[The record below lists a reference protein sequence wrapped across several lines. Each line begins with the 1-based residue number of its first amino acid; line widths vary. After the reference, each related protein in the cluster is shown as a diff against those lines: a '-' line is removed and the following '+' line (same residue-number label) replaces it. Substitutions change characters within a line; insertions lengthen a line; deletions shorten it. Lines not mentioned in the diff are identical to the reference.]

1 MTALAVAAPATESRP
16 PVRDKRPEVQALRT
30 AAVLGVVL
38 FHLWPGAIRGGYAGV
53 DVFFVISGF
62 LITSHLVREAAK
74 PGGVRLG
81 AFWARRIRRLL
92 PMALVVLVCSAGAT
106 YAWVPEALWQQFLR
120 ETVAAAFYVENWQL
134 SWAAVDYL
142 AAEDPPSPA
151 QHYWSLSVEEQFYI
165 LWPLLILAATFLTR
179 HRTELRLPAIRAVI
193 VAVLVASFAASVQ
206 VTATDGAA
214 AYFVTHTR
222 AWEFAAGGLLA
233 VLPLSRRRAPSRW
246 APLVAVA
253 GWAGMLGALML
264 FRESLP
270 FPGWVAV
277 LPVAGTALVIWAD
290 APRGLGA
297 GVIGNPVVQ
306 WIGTVSY
313 SLYLWHWPLVVVVP
327 STGPVLGTWLR
338 EPLILLATIGL
349 SALSYRFVE
358 APFRTGRALGT
369 SPRAY
374 LFAVVAMALVAAVAV
389 PGIVHGRSLVE
400 QSRAQADA
408 LASGDV
414 ECFGAS
420 ALLESCDNPDLDNVL
435 LPAPIARKDDTGNA
449 YHCYLS
455 ERRSYAADARP
466 KVCHLG
472 SRRPDALRVALVG
485 DSHAASLIPGLSQ
498 VAKRAGWSIDAMV
511 ANGGG
516 LLSAEPD
523 DERRAYRRALL
534 ARLTEQEAYD
544 VALVTQRR
552 NPVLAAGQRDP
563 VADRLVEAWRPILK
577 RGTQV
582 VALAD
587 NPMLTSSAMS
597 CLDGAESLAEA
608 SGCEMSRQEAYA
620 TSDPLADAVRRAGSG
635 ASLVDLSDAYCAH
648 ERCPLVIGHVL
659 AYRDETHIT
668 ATFSKTL
675 APHLVRAVEDG
686 LRDGRS
692 KIGRDEHS

>member
-1 MTALAVAAPATESRP
+1 MTALAVAPTTPEQTT
-16 PVRDKRPEVQALRT
+16 PVRDKRLEIQALRT

-38 FHLWPGAIRGGYAGV
+38 FHLWPEAIRGGFAGV

-92 PMALVVLVCSAGAT
+92 PVALLVLVCSAVAT
-106 YAWVPEALWQQFLR
+106 YVLVPEALWQQFLR

-165 LWPLLILAATFLTR
+165 LWPLLILAAGLLTR
-179 HRTELRLPAIRAVI
+179 RRPALRLPAIRAVI
-193 VAVLVASFAASVQ
+193 VAVLVGSFAASVHI
-206 VTATDGAA
+206 TATDAAA

-222 AWEFAAGGLLA
+222 AWEFAVGGLLA
-233 VLPLSRRRAPSRW
+233 VLPLSLSRAPSRW
-246 APLVAVA
+246 APVLAVA
-253 GWAGMLGALML
+253 GWAGLLGALIL

-270 FPGWVAV
+270 FPGWVAL
-277 LPVAGTALVIWAD
+277 LPVVGTALVIWAGV
-290 APRGLGA
+290 PRGLGA
-297 GVIGNPVVQ
+297 GVVGNPVVQ
-306 WIGTVSY
+306 WVGTVSY
-313 SLYLWHWPLVVVVP
+313 SLYLWHWPLIVVVP
-327 STGPVLGTWLR
+327 DTGPVLGTWPR

-358 APFRTGRALGT
+358 TPFRTGPLLRT
-369 SPRAY
+369 SPRAFG
-374 LFAVVAMALVAAVAV
+374 FAVLGMALVAAVAV
-389 PGIVHGRSLVE
+389 PGIVHGRNLVE
-400 QSRAQADA
+400 KSREQANA

-420 ALLESCDNPDLDNVL
+420 ALLGSSPGCENPELDGVL

-449 YHCYLS
+449 YDCYLT
-455 ERRSYAADARP
+455 ERRTYAPDARP

-472 SRRPDALRVALVG
+472 SKAPDALRVALVG
-485 DSHAASLIPGLSQ
+485 DSHAASLVPGLSR
-498 VAKRAGWSIDAMV
+498 VATSSGWSVDAMV

-516 LLSAEPD
+516 LLAATPD
-523 DERRAYRRALL
+523 DERRAYRKALL
-534 ARLTEQEAYD
+534 ARLTEKKAYD
-544 VALVTQRR
+544 LVLVTQRR
-552 NPVLAAGQRDP
+552 SPSLAAGEPDP
-563 VADRLVEAWRPILK
+563 VTERLVDAWRPILK
-577 RGTQV
+577 RGTKV

-587 NPMLTSSAMS
+587 NPMLTSSATK
-597 CLDGAESLAEA
+597 CLDGAESLEDA

-620 TSDPLADAVRRAGSG
+620 TSDPLAEAVRRAGPG
-635 ASLVDLSDAYCAH
+635 ASLVDLSGAYCR
-648 ERCPLVIGHVL
+648 EDRCPLVVGHVL
-659 AYRDETHIT
+659 AYRDQTHIT

-675 APHLVRAVEDG
+675 APYLVRAVEAG
-686 LRDGRS
+686 L
-692 KIGRDEHS
+692 

>member
-1 MTALAVAAPATESRP
+1 MTAVTVAPATDGQP
-16 PVRDKRPEVQALRT
+16 AQTGQPVRDKRLEIQALRT

-81 AFWARRIRRLL
+81 TFWARRIRRLL
-92 PMALVVLVCSAGAT
+92 PAALLVLVFSAGAT
-106 YAWVPEALWQQFLR
+106 YVLVPEALWQQFLR

-151 QHYWSLSVEEQFYI
+151 QHYWSLSVEEQFYV
-165 LWPLLILAATFLTR
+165 LWPLLIVAAAFLTR
-179 HRTELRLPAIRAVI
+179 RRPERRITAIRTVI
-193 VAVLVASFAASVQ
+193 AAVLVASFAASV
-206 VTATDGAA
+206 VITVTDGAA

-222 AWEFAAGGLLA
+222 AWEFAVGGLLA
-233 VLPLSRRRAPSRW
+233 VLPAASSRAPARW
-246 APLVAVA
+246 AAPAAIL
-253 GWAGMLGALML
+253 GWAGLLGALIL

-270 FPGWVAV
+270 FPGWVAL
-277 LPVAGTALVIWAD
+277 LPVVGTALVIWAG
-290 APRGLGA
+290 APGRSGA
-297 GVIGNPVVQ
+297 AIVGNPVVQ

-327 STGPVLGTWLR
+327 TTGPVLGTWLR

-358 APFRTGRALGT
+358 TSFRTGPVLRT

-374 LFAVVAMALVAAVAV
+374 LFAVLGMALVAAVAV
-389 PGIVHGRSLVE
+389 PGIVHGRNLVE
-400 QSRAQADA
+400 QSREQANA
-408 LASGDV
+408 LATDDV

-420 ALLESCDNPDLDNVL
+420 ALLEFCDNPALDDVL

-449 YHCYLS
+449 YYCYLS
-455 ERRSYAADARP
+455 ERQTFAADARP
-466 KVCHLG
+466 EVCHHG
-472 SRRPDALRVALVG
+472 STKPDALRVALVG

-498 VAKRAGWSIDAMV
+498 VAKGAGWSIDVMV

-516 LLSAEPD
+516 LVSPAAD
-523 DERRAYRRALL
+523 DERRAYRKALL
-534 ARLTEQEAYD
+534 ARLTRGEAYD
-544 VALVTQRR
+544 VVLVTQRR
-552 NPVLAAGQRDP
+552 NSTLAAGEPDP
-563 VADRLVEAWRPILK
+563 AVDRLLEAWRPVMA
-577 RGTQV
+577 RGTKI

-587 NPMLTSSAMS
+587 NPMLTPAALG
-597 CLDGAESLAEA
+597 CLDGAESFAEA
-608 SGCEMSRQEAYA
+608 SACEMTRQEAYA
-620 TSDPLADAVRRAGSG
+620 ASDPLPEAVRRAGAG
-635 ASLVDLSDAYCAH
+635 ASLVDLSDAYCTD
-648 ERCPLVIGHVL
+648 ERCPLVVGHVL

-675 APHLVRAVEDG
+675 APHLVRSVEEA
-686 LRDGRS
+686 LS
-692 KIGRDEHS
+692 

>member
-1 MTALAVAAPATESRP
+1 MTALAVAPAAAAQTA
-16 PVRDKRPEVQALRT
+16 PVRDKRLEIQALRT

-38 FHLWPGAIRGGYAGV
+38 FHLWPGTIRGGYAGV

-62 LITSHLVREAAK
+62 LITSHLVREADK

-92 PMALVVLVCSAGAT
+92 PAALLVHVCGAGAT
-106 YAWVPEALWQQFLR
+106 YVLVPEALWQQFLR

-151 QHYWSLSVEEQFYI
+151 QHYWSLSVEEQFYV
-165 LWPLLILAATFLTR
+165 LWPLLIVAAAFLTR
-179 HRTELRLPAIRAVI
+179 RRPERRLPAIRAVI
-193 VAVLVASFAASVQ
+193 AAVVVASFAASVV

-222 AWEFAAGGLLA
+222 AWEFAVGGLVA
-233 VLPLSRRRAPSRW
+233 VLPAASSRAPARW
-246 APLVAVA
+246 AAPVAVV
-253 GWAGMLGALML
+253 GWAGLLGALIL

-270 FPGWVAV
+270 FPGWVAL
-277 LPVAGTALVIWAD
+277 LPVLGTAMVIWAG
-290 APRGLGA
+290 APGGA
-297 GVIGNPVVQ
+297 GAVVGNPVVQ

-327 STGPVLGTWLR
+327 TTGPVLGSWLR
-338 EPLILLATIGL
+338 EPLILLVTIGL

-358 APFRTGRALGT
+358 TPFRTGRILGT

-374 LFAVVAMALVAAVAV
+374 LFAALGMALVAAVAV
-389 PGIVHGRSLVE
+389 PGIVHGRHLVE
-400 QSRAQADA
+400 QSREQANA

-420 ALLESCDNPDLDNVL
+420 ALLDSCDNPELDGVL

-449 YHCYLS
+449 YDCYLT
-455 ERRSYAADARP
+455 ERRTYAADAGP

-472 SRRPDALRVALVG
+472 STAPGALRVALVG
-485 DSHAASLIPGLSQ
+485 DSHAASLIPGLSR
-498 VAKRAGWSIDAMV
+498 VAKGSGWSVDVLV

-516 LLSAEPD
+516 LVAPEAG
-523 DERRAYRRALL
+523 DERRAYREALL
-534 ARLTEQEAYD
+534 SRLTGGEAYD
-544 VALVTQRR
+544 VVLVTQRR
-552 NPVLAAGQRDP
+552 SPSLAAGEPDP
-563 VADRLVEAWRPILK
+563 VVGRLVEAWRPVMK
-577 RGTQV
+577 RGTKV

-587 NPMLTSSAMS
+587 NPMLTSSALR

-608 SGCEMSRQEAYA
+608 SACEMPREEAYA
-620 TSDPLADAVRRAGSG
+620 TSDPLPEAVRRAGAG
-635 ASLVDLSDAYCAH
+635 ASLVDLSAAYCADD
-648 ERCPLVIGHVL
+648 RCPLVVGHVL
-659 AYRDETHIT
+659 AYRDQTHIT

-675 APHLVRAVEDG
+675 APYLVRAVEES
-686 LRDGRS
+686 LS
-692 KIGRDEHS
+692 

>member
-1 MTALAVAAPATESRP
+1 VTAVAVASTKNEPTGQSGQSGQ
-16 PVRDKRPEVQALRT
+16 VRDNRLEIQALRT

-81 AFWARRIRRLL
+81 TFWARRIRRLL
-92 PMALVVLVCSAGAT
+92 PAALLVLVCAAGAT
-106 YAWVPEALWQQFLR
+106 YVVVPEALWQQFLR

-165 LWPLLILAATFLTR
+165 LWPLLIVAAAFLTR
-179 HRTELRLPAIRAVI
+179 RRPERRITAIRAVI
-193 VAVLVASFAASVQ
+193 AAVLVASFAASV
-206 VTATDGAA
+206 VITATDGAA

-222 AWEFAAGGLLA
+222 AWEFAVGGLLA
-233 VLPLSRRRAPSRW
+233 VLPVSLSRAPARW
-246 APLVAVA
+246 AAPAAVI
-253 GWAGMLGALML
+253 GWAGLLGALIL

-270 FPGWVAV
+270 FPGWVAL
-277 LPVAGTALVIWAD
+277 LPVVGTALVIWAGG
-290 APRGLGA
+290 PRGSGA
-297 GVIGNPVVQ
+297 AIVGNPVVQ

-327 STGPVLGTWLR
+327 STGPVLGSWLR
-338 EPLILLATIGL
+338 EPLILLLTVGL

-358 APFRTGRALGT
+358 TPFRTGPLLGT
-369 SPRAY
+369 SARAY
-374 LFAVVAMALVAAVAV
+374 LFAAMGMALVAAVAV
-389 PGIVHGRSLVE
+389 PGIVHGRNLVE
-400 QSRAQADA
+400 QSRKQANA

-420 ALLESCDNPDLDNVL
+420 ALLESCENPKLEGVL

-449 YHCYLS
+449 YHCYLT
-455 ERRSYAADARP
+455 ERQTFAADARP
-466 KVCHLG
+466 RVCRFG
-472 SRRPDALRVALVG
+472 STAPDALRVALVG
-485 DSHAASLIPGLSQ
+485 DSHAASLIPGLSR
-498 VAKRAGWSIDAMV
+498 VAKGSGWAVDVMV

-516 LLSAEPD
+516 LVEPAAG
-523 DERRAYRRALL
+523 DERRAYRQALL
-534 ARLTEQEAYD
+534 ARLTGKEKYD
-544 VALVTQRR
+544 VVLVTQRR
-552 NPVLAAGQRDP
+552 NPSLAAGEPDP
-563 VADRLVEAWRPILK
+563 IVDHLVEAWRPVMK
-577 RGTQV
+577 RGTKV

-587 NPMLTSSAMS
+587 NPMLTSEAMT

-608 SGCEMSRQEAYA
+608 SGCEMTRQEAYA
-620 TSDPLADAVRRAGSG
+620 ISDPLPEAVRRAGAG
-635 ASLVDLSDAYCAH
+635 ASLVDLSGAYCV
-648 ERCPLVIGHVL
+648 ESRCPLAIGHVL
-659 AYRDETHIT
+659 AYRDQSHIT

-675 APHLVRAVEDG
+675 APYLVRSVEET
-686 LRDGRS
+686 LS
-692 KIGRDEHS
+692 